1 MCRGANLAV
10 MDLFKDP
17 SSALT
22 SSTIMAPCAW
32 APEAAQFAKANPELG
47 ETLNNKGV
55 LKLLQGDVDAAEA
68 LFKQAKDKGIVEAE
82 TNLEEVSKKRK
93 DIQVFGK

>member
-1 MCRGANLAV
+1 MFPEDPTANLNAA
-10 MDLFKDP
+10 DIELQQG
-17 SSALT
+17 SLQR
-22 SSTIMAPCAW
+22 
-32 APEAAQFAKANPELG
+32 AAQFLGKANPELG

-82 TNLEEVSKKRK
+82 TNLEEAAKKRK
-93 DIQVFGK
+93 DIQVFDK